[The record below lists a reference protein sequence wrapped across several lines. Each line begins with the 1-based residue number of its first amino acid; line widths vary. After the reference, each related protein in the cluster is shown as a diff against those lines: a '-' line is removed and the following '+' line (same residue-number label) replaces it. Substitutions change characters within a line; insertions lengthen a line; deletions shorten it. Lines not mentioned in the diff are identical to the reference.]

1 MDVFNPP
8 GLKFPSIQD
17 MEKETLKRMG
27 LPSPFLNL
35 FPSQPEEEEEEEEE
49 PEDEED

>member
-1 MDVFNPP
+1 MDPFNPP
-8 GLKFPSIQD
+8 GFKFPNIQD

-27 LPSPFLNL
+27 LATLGL
-35 FPSQPEEEEEEEEE
+35 ILGPSQPEEEEEEEE

>member
-1 MDVFNPP
+1 MDPFNPP
-8 GLKFPSIQD
+8 GFKFPSIQE

-27 LPSPFLNL
+27 LAQQGLNL
-35 FPSQPEEEEEEEEE
+35 SLSQPEEEEDEEEE